1 MLRRSLQRR
10 RRHPVTA
17 FSVFRRK
24 HRAAAAAA
32 AVERQHA
39 PCDRPR
45 SVAQIT
51 ADWWHALATDDKLPY
66 HQMALKVDSIIIVI
80 IITLSC
86 YMTACQPLTA
96 WTYRSVPNFV
106 YLNF

>member
-17 FSVFRRK
+17 FSVFHRK
-24 HRAAAAAA
+24 HRAAAAA

-66 HQMALKVDSIIIVI
+66 HQMALRVDSIIIH
-80 IITLSC
+80 
-86 YMTACQPLTA
+86 
-96 WTYRSVPNFV
+96 
-106 YLNF
+106 